1 MGLFPSGSL
10 PVGWRSSGSV
20 LLLKTVLCTQ
30 LCLQVLL
37 AAPSSCSV
45 RIPMVLGPVC
55 PLLVSLDHDHTF
67 VNRLFI
73 NLSLITQFEWAYLS
87 CQGPDCYRGVV
98 SRDLCLLMTRR
109 TWEAVL
115 SFPGSWEV
123 GRGWEIWEK
132 IKRSLPKNLQ
142 IGLLRRDPA
151 RKSSEL

>member
-1 MGLFPSGSL
+1 
-10 PVGWRSSGSV
+10 
-20 LLLKTVLCTQ
+20 
-30 LCLQVLL
+30 
-37 AAPSSCSV
+37 
-45 RIPMVLGPVC
+45 MVLGPVC

-73 NLSLITQFEWAYLS
+73 NLSLITKFECAYLS
-87 CQGPDCYRGVV
+87 CQGPDCYRGIVC
-98 SRDLCLLMTRR
+98 RDLCLLMIQR
-109 TWEAVL
+109 TWDAVL

-123 GRGWEIWEK
+123 GRGREIREK